1 MSIKGIRAFSP
12 DNDEKITFYKPLTLI
27 VGHNGAGKTVGL
39 CALFPLEGVC
49 LTGVFFSLQT
59 IIECLKMAC
68 TGDLPPNVKSGQN
81 FIHDPKVAGEVE
93 VKAQIKLCFNGP
105 RRGSFMAIRNFS
117 LSQKQKTLKFKAVD
131 NALTIWDPEIQ
142 DYCALPQRCSNINQ
156 EVPYSM
162 GVTKAILENVIFV
175 HQEESNWPLSDAS
188 TVKKRFDD
196 IFAATK
202 YTKALDELKKLRNK
216 EQTEAREKRLQL
228 ETLRSYRNEAQRLR
242 VTISDGEHSIEAH
255 NNTISSLRSEIAQID
270 LDLEVLQA
278 EMKDI
283 SNKKGQVSS
292 IKARY
297 DILQAELHQLVA
309 DLREKYKPEDFD
321 VSIQEVEGFQAEFGP
336 RLVELEESMQ
346 QVRGYIADA
355 EENIRDVLRRK
366 DILMKS
372 YGQAIG
378 KAEAFRSA
386 KGSLVTLLG
395 KIRLEIDLPFHG
407 NSNVGRQEALVTL
420 DTLYAKENEMKS
432 QIEQIK
438 SKQRSDQNSL
448 QSTIDSLNDRIS
460 AAKEKS
466 RLKKEAVESNGARI
480 TEIQQKL
487 SDLQSSIA
495 VDVESRHSF
504 LVEQLRAAERELKQ
518 MEEEFEQSNHGK
530 RIQDLDAAI
539 QQSNGDIQKLRQERS
554 KVASA
559 GESSLRMKI
568 RSQELQKLKQKEQSF
583 RAINASRLAIDMGI
597 APASIPHDGSSLK
610 SNVKEFLHNKEK
622 ADAKVKEVF
631 NAAKAR
637 HAEAKFLLDSKQKAL
652 SQAEEELNALQNSI
666 HSKFDGNVDNLSEE
680 IASLQGQKEENVKKV
695 NYCDAYVEIWTKQK
709 EHASCTSTC
718 WTCSREFANDSEK
731 SDFITKTEKMILE
744 SPAQVSKAQGE
755 IEILESKLRALQII
769 EPDAQRYKRLK
780 NSVIPRLVQEV
791 QDASDEF
798 TKVTLEVQAAEKE
811 METSRSSLAASSE
824 LFQSIVLPW
833 CQMMAQIEEDEAAC
847 KHHMDLL
854 GGSGGSRTIEDI
866 DNELT
871 MVESSRA
878 SKQEERDKL
887 SFHVSEL
894 EKNVSKSRN
903 QVHKL
908 QEEIR
913 TMNEGYES
921 KISFERE
928 LNSLIE
934 ENEIFATE
942 VAELSIELKSMEEK
956 KVSLVTNKENSS
968 IAFEETLGKLQTSLQ
983 LFQTFSTQIKSIEP
997 QFGEG
1002 DPDQA
1007 ARDMERS
1014 LKQMEDEKTALDDSL
1029 RGLQAEMAGK
1039 SEEFADAQ
1047 EFTQQLSDILHY
1059 KRKESELQKVRTE
1072 MEQMG
1077 VDDSVFEREAIIA
1090 EKAQNLQ
1097 QIRSAKQS
1105 EADMAAGS
1113 YAAITENIKN
1123 AKDRLHSAEF
1133 SDIDSRYF
1141 SQLTEAESIEMATA
1155 DLEKYYK
1162 ALERALL
1169 AFHASKMSEIN
1180 KTIKELWQKTYRGVD
1195 IDYIQ
1200 IKADTETTS
1209 QRAAYNYRVVMYVG
1223 GAELDMRGRCSAG
1236 QKVLACLII
1245 RLALAENFCL
1255 NCGVLA
1261 LDEPTTNLDA
1271 ENSASLAEALKSLM
1285 IARKDFDSF
1294 QLIVITHDEEFARR
1308 LGSRE
1313 YIEYLWRVTKD
1324 ENQHS
1329 RIHREPID

>member
-1 MSIKGIRAFSP
+1 
-12 DNDEKITFYKPLTLI
+12 
-27 VGHNGAGKTVGL
+27 
-39 CALFPLEGVC
+39 
-49 LTGVFFSLQT
+49 
-59 IIECLKMAC
+59 MAC
-68 TGDLPPNVKSGQN
+68 TGDLPPNVRSGQN

-131 NALTIWDPEIQ
+131 TALTIWDPEIQ

-188 TVKKRFDD
+188 SVKKRFDD

-202 YTKALDELKKLRNK
+202 YTKALEELKKLRNK
-216 EQTEAREKRLQL
+216 EQTEAKEKRLQL
-228 ETLRSYRNEAQRLR
+228 ETLRSYRNQAQRLR
-242 VTISDGEHSIEAH
+242 TTISDGERSIEAH
-255 NNTISSLRSEIAQID
+255 NNTISTLRSEIVQID
-270 LDLEVLQA
+270 LDLEVLQE

-283 SNKKGQVSS
+283 STKKGQVSS

-297 DILQAELHQLVA
+297 DILHSELQNVVKS
-309 DLREKYKPEDFD
+309 LREKYKPEDLD
-321 VSIQEVEGFQAEFGP
+321 VSIEEVEGFQAEFGP

-355 EENIRDVLRRK
+355 EGNIRDVLRRK
-366 DILMKS
+366 DALMKS

-378 KAEAFRSA
+378 KAESFRSA
-386 KGSLVTLLG
+386 KESLMALLS
-395 KIRLEIDLPFHG
+395 KIRLEVDLPFDG
-407 NSNVGRQEALVTL
+407 NSNVGRQEASVAL
-420 DTLYAKENEMKS
+420 DTLNSKEKEVKN
-432 QIEQIK
+432 QIDQFK

-448 QSTIDSLNDRIS
+448 QSSIDSLNDRIS

-466 RLKKEAVESNGARI
+466 RLKKQAVEGNGTRI
-480 TEIQQKL
+480 IDIQQKL
-487 SDLQSSIA
+487 SHLQSSIS
-495 VDVESRHSF
+495 VDIESRHNA
-504 LVEQLRAAERELKQ
+504 LVEQLRTAERDLKQ
-518 MEEEFEQSNHGK
+518 MEGEFEQSNCGQ
-530 RIQDLDAAI
+530 RIHDLDAAI
-539 QQSNGDIQKLRQERS
+539 QQCNRDIQNLRQERS

-559 GESSLRMKI
+559 GESSLRTKI
-568 RSQELQKLKQKEQSF
+568 RSQELEKLKQKERSF
-583 RAINASRLAIDMGI
+583 RAIHASRLAVDMGI
-597 APASIPHDGSSLK
+597 APALIPHDSASLK
-610 SNVKEFLHNKEK
+610 TAVKEYLHKKEE
-622 ADAKVKEVF
+622 ADATIKEIF
-631 NAAKAR
+631 NAAKSR
-637 HAEAKFLLDSKQKAL
+637 FTEAKFLLDSKQNAV
-652 SQAEEELNALQNSI
+652 SQAQKELNTLEKNI
-666 HSKFDGNVDNLSEE
+666 ESKFGGSVDNLSEH
-680 IASLQGQKEENVKKV
+680 IADLQGQKEQNLKKV

-709 EHASCTSTC
+709 EHASCMSTC
-718 WTCSREFANDSEK
+718 LTCDRKFLDDSEK
-731 SDFITKTEKMILE
+731 SDFISKTEKMILE
-744 SPAQVSKAQGE
+744 SPAHVSKAHE
-755 IEILESKLRALQII
+755 EVEILESKLKALQII

-780 NSVIPRLVQEV
+780 HSDIPRLLQEV

-798 TKVTLEVQAAEKE
+798 AKVKLEMQAAQNE
-811 METSRSSLAASSE
+811 METSGSSLAASSE
-824 LFQSIVLPW
+824 LYQSTVLSW
-833 CQMMAQIEEDEAAC
+833 CQMMAQIEEDETAC
-847 KHHMDLL
+847 KQHLELL
-854 GGSGGSRTIEDI
+854 GATGGSRTIEDI

-871 MVESSRA
+871 LVESSRA

-887 SFHVSEL
+887 SLQLSEL

-908 QEEIR
+908 HEEIR
-913 TMNEGYES
+913 TMNEGHES
-921 KISFERE
+921 KVSFEKE

-942 VAELSIELKSMEEK
+942 VAELSIELKKMEAE
-956 KVSLVTNKENSS
+956 KVSLVTTKENSCM
-968 IAFEETLGKLQTSLQ
+968 AFEETLGKLQTSLQ
-983 LFQTFSTQIKSIEP
+983 LLQTFSTQIKSIEP

-1002 DPDQA
+1002 DPDRA
-1007 ARDMERS
+1007 ARDMEQS
-1014 LKQMEDEKTALDDSL
+1014 LKQMEDEKSLLDESL

-1059 KRKESELQKVRTE
+1059 KRRQSELKNIKST

-1077 VDDSVFEREAIIA
+1077 VDESVFEREATIT

-1113 YAAITENIKN
+1113 YAAIEENIRQ
-1123 AKDRLHSAEF
+1123 AKDRLQSSEF
-1133 SDIDSRYF
+1133 SDIDDRYF

-1294 QLIVITHDEEFARR
+1294 QLVVITHDEEFARR